1 MSEDGGELGI
11 QFVHGSLDGFFF
23 IKIFFLLS
31 YSRICFCR
39 KQVKVITFTELSDGK
54 IHADDGIS
62 WAHTKADFHC
72 LIKKSHRLIYLET
85 RILVVGCR
93 KLSFG
98 DCSIRR
104 KH

>member
-54 IHADDGIS
+54 IHADGRIN
-62 WAHTKADFHC
+62 WAHTKAISTA
-72 LIKKSHRLIYLET
+72 LS
-85 RILVVGCR
+85 R
-93 KLSFG
+93 KVTE
-98 DCSIRR
+98 
-104 KH
+104 